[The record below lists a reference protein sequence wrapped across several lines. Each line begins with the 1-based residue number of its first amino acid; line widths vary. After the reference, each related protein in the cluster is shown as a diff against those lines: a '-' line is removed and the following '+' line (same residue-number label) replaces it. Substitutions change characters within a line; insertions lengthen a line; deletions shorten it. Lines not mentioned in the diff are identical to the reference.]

1 MSRDGDMSSRQAC
14 YKSGLRHC
22 LKTTTKPKE
31 SVKEKKEKEKNQC
44 QLLNNLSSD
53 FRTTVPND
61 F

>member
-1 MSRDGDMSSRQAC
+1 MSSRQAC